1 MVGRLAKPSEPIPV
15 VQEGD
20 DTMTRN
26 LEKTVADT
34 KKFTEQLEQLDKTSL
49 IYALGY
55 TNYLLLCAQT
65 GNKSA

>member
-1 MVGRLAKPSEPIPV
+1 
-15 VQEGD
+15 
-20 DTMTRN
+20 MTRN